1 MTPEHGSAQE
11 FLRLA
16 DKSIDRG
23 NVSEALHYI
32 DRAQSL
38 LLRPTPEVE
47 KAGAVIGESFRF
59 GHLGK
64 VLAAKAEK
72 AIRG

>member
-11 FLRLA
+11 YLRLA
-16 DKSIDRG
+16 DQSIDRG
-23 NVSEALHYI
+23 NVGEALHYI
-32 DRAQSL
+32 DKAQSL
-38 LLRPTPEVE
+38 LLRPSAEIEP
-47 KAGAVIGESFRF
+47 AGTLVGESFRF